1 MNWSHIAPTA
11 PDTLGTNTTCNLCCL
26 IDFKLLRFLVHATLL
41 RLFTELLLGAGGGG
55 GVNPLYPSYKSSYL
69 SQVHVCASHITCL
82 E

>member
-11 PDTLGTNTTCNLCCL
+11 PDTLGTNTTCNLCYL

-41 RLFTELLLGAGGGG
+41 RLFTELQLGGG

-69 SQVHVCASHITCL
+69 S
-82 E
+82 